1 MNDFKKK
8 GIYFL
13 PLGGADEIG
22 MNMFV
27 YAANGKLIVV
37 DAGYGFLNDDFPGM
51 DMCYA
56 SPEFL
61 ENYRNDILGL
71 FITHGHEDHLG
82 AIAQIWP
89 ALQCPVYGTDFSLG
103 LVKERLSEYKL
114 QDIVPLVSVNK
125 EPVVKLDGFEVE
137 FIPIAH
143 SIPETSALFIKTLYG
158 NIMHATDWRFDDNKL
173 SMVKTDFASLKRAAS
188 EGVDIF
194 VCDSTNVMV
203 DEPQA
208 SEEEVRQNLIKIIPE
223 MQGGIVATCFASN
236 IMRLESLMLAARAAG
251 RTPVLA
257 GRSLVT
263 NVKIARQCGYLT
275 EYPEIH
281 TIDEVEG
288 ITSDK
293 ALYICTGSQANYRSA
308 MTLIANDESKHIKL
322 CAEDNVIFSS
332 KIIPGNE
339 DKIERL
345 QEKILAKGVNL
356 VTEEDYL
363 VHTSG
368 HACKKDLQA
377 MYELLN
383 PKIVLPVHGDKKF
396 IREHKR
402 FAKSCGV
409 EDVFSA
415 QNGDVCLYQNGK
427 IEMVEQ
433 VPAEVMGVDRGRS
446 VSLGSELIKN
456 RRRIMYNCTLFIS
469 AVISRDYELKSLQF
483 DSIDILEANEWY
495 VLHEEIMQ
503 KVRPLIERRLAEHP
517 HRNAAEDYIRG
528 QIRRRVFNAT
538 DIKPVTMLQ
547 VHWEEDEDDE
557 DDDQGSL
564 QRNSFLGEKN
574 ARKLFPNGCKR
585 AIR

>member
-61 ENYRNDILGL
+61 ENYRDDILGL

-143 SIPETSALFIKTLYG
+143 SIPETSALFIKTPYG

-433 VPAEVMGVDRGRS
+433 VPAEVRGVDRGRS
-446 VSLGSELIKN
+446 VSLGSELIKT

-517 HRNAAEDYIRG
+517 HRNAAEDYIR
-528 QIRRRVFNAT
+528 RRVFNAT

-557 DDDQGSL
+557 GDDKEVYSVTV
-564 QRNSFLGEKN
+564 F
-574 ARKLFPNGCKR
+574 
-585 AIR
+585 

>member
-27 YAANGKLIVV
+27 YEANGKLIVV

-143 SIPETSALFIKTLYG
+143 SIPETSALFIKTPYG

-547 VHWEEDEDDE
+547 VHWEEDEDNE
-557 DDDQGSL
+557 GDDKEVYSVTV
-564 QRNSFLGEKN
+564 F
-574 ARKLFPNGCKR
+574 
-585 AIR
+585 

>member
-143 SIPETSALFIKTLYG
+143 SIPETSALFIKTPYG

-236 IMRLESLMLAARAAG
+236 IMRLESLMLAARAAS

-446 VSLGSELIKN
+446 VSRGSELIKN

-557 DDDQGSL
+557 GDDKEVYSVTV
-564 QRNSFLGEKN
+564 F
-574 ARKLFPNGCKR
+574 
-585 AIR
+585 

>member
-143 SIPETSALFIKTLYG
+143 SIPETSALFIKTPYG

-236 IMRLESLMLAARAAG
+236 IRRLESLMLAARAAG

-517 HRNAAEDYIRG
+517 HRNAAEDYIRS

-557 DDDQGSL
+557 GDDKEVYSVTV
-564 QRNSFLGEKN
+564 F
-574 ARKLFPNGCKR
+574 
-585 AIR
+585 

>member
-61 ENYRNDILGL
+61 ENYRDDILGL

-103 LVKERLSEYKL
+103 LVKERLSEYKF

-143 SIPETSALFIKTLYG
+143 SIPETSALFIKTPYG

-547 VHWEEDEDDE
+547 VHWEEDEDNE
-557 DDDQGSL
+557 GDDKEVYSVTV
-564 QRNSFLGEKN
+564 F
-574 ARKLFPNGCKR
+574 
-585 AIR
+585 

>member
-158 NIMHATDWRFDDNKL
+158 NIMHATDWSFDDNKL

-557 DDDQGSL
+557 GDDKEVYSVTV
-564 QRNSFLGEKN
+564 F
-574 ARKLFPNGCKR
+574 
-585 AIR
+585 

>member
-143 SIPETSALFIKTLYG
+143 SIPETSALFIKTPYG

-469 AVISRDYELKSLQF
+469 AVISRDYELKPLQF

-557 DDDQGSL
+557 GDDKEVYSVTV
-564 QRNSFLGEKN
+564 F
-574 ARKLFPNGCKR
+574 
-585 AIR
+585 

>member
-89 ALQCPVYGTDFSLG
+89 ALQCPVYGTYFSLG

-143 SIPETSALFIKTLYG
+143 SIPETSALFIKTPYG

-293 ALYICTGSQANYRSA
+293 ALYICTGAQANYRSA

-557 DDDQGSL
+557 GDDKEVYSVTV
-564 QRNSFLGEKN
+564 F
-574 ARKLFPNGCKR
+574 
-585 AIR
+585 

>member
-1 MNDFKKK
+1 MNDFNKK

-27 YAANGKLIVV
+27 YAVNGKLIVV
-37 DAGYGFLNDDFPGM
+37 DAGFGFLNDDFPGM

-61 ENYRNDILGL
+61 ENYREDILGL

-89 ALQCPVYGTDFSLG
+89 SLQCPVYATDFSLG
-103 LVKERLSEYKL
+103 LIKERLSEYKMQNL
-114 QDIVPLVSVNK
+114 VPLNSVNK
-125 EPVVKLDGFEVE
+125 DRKVTLEGFEVE

-143 SIPETSALFIKTLYG
+143 SIPETSALFIKTPYG

-173 SMVKTDFASLKRAAS
+173 AMVKTDFPSLERAAKV
-188 EGVDIF
+188 GVDIF

-208 SEEEVRQNLIKIIPE
+208 SEEDVRNNLLKIIPE

-236 IMRLESLMLAARAAG
+236 IMRLESLIMAARAAG
-251 RTPVLA
+251 RTPVTV
-257 GRSLVT
+257 GRSLAT
-263 NVKIARQCGYLT
+263 NVKIAKNCGYLQDYT
-275 EYPEIH
+275 DLH
-281 TIDEVEG
+281 TIDEVDG

-308 MTLIANDESKHIKL
+308 MTMIANDENKYIKL
-322 CAEDNVIFSS
+322 GAEDNVIFSS

-339 DKIERL
+339 DKIERM
-345 QEKILAKGVNL
+345 QEKILAKGAHL

-368 HACKKDLQA
+368 HACKKDLKA

-402 FAKSCGV
+402 FALSCGV
-409 EDVFSA
+409 KDVFSA
-415 QNGDVCLYQNGK
+415 QNGDICLYKDNK
-427 IEMVEQ
+427 IELKEQ
-433 VPAEVMGVDRGRS
+433 IVADIMGIDRRRS
-446 VSLGSELIKN
+446 VALGSELVKN
-456 RRRIMYNCTLFIS
+456 RRRIMFNCSLFIS
-469 AVISRDYELKSLQF
+469 AVISKENTLQSLDF
-483 DSIDILEANEWY
+483 DSIDILEENEWY
-495 VLHEEIMQ
+495 VLKQEIMSQ
-503 KVRPLIERRLAEHP
+503 VLPLIENKIAEHP
-517 HRNAAEDYIRG
+517 NRNAAEDFIRG
-528 QIRRRVFNAT
+528 QIRRRVYAAT

-547 VHWEEDEDDE
+547 VHWLEDME
-557 DDDQGSL
+557 QTT
-564 QRNSFLGEKN
+564 K
-574 ARKLFPNGCKR
+574 
-585 AIR
+585 

>member
-61 ENYRNDILGL
+61 ENYRDDILGL
-71 FITHGHEDHLG
+71 FITHLG

-143 SIPETSALFIKTLYG
+143 SIPETSALFIKTPYG

-557 DDDQGSL
+557 GDDKEVYSVTV
-564 QRNSFLGEKN
+564 F
-574 ARKLFPNGCKR
+574 
-585 AIR
+585 

>member
-1 MNDFKKK
+1 MNEFKKK
-8 GIYFL
+8 GLYFL
-13 PLGGADEIG
+13 PMGGADEIG
-22 MNMFV
+22 MNMYV
-27 YAANGKLIVV
+27 YVTGGKMIIV
-37 DAGYGFLNDDFPGM
+37 DAGYGFLNDYFPGM

-61 ENYRNDILGL
+61 EHYRDDILGL

-82 AIAQIWP
+82 AVAQVWP
-89 ALQCPVYGTDFSLG
+89 SLQCPIYGTNFSLG
-103 LVKERLSEYKL
+103 LVRERLGEYKL
-114 QDIVPLVSVNK
+114 QDIVPLISVNR
-125 EPVVKLDGFEVE
+125 EPTVRIGDFEIT

-143 SIPETSALFIKTLYG
+143 SIPETSALFIKTQYG
-158 NIMHATDWRFDDNKL
+158 NVMHATDWRFDDNKL
-173 SMVKTDFASLKRAAS
+173 SMVKTDFAGLKKAATD
-188 EGVDIF
+188 GVDIF

-208 SEEEVRQNLIKIIPE
+208 SEKDVRQNLIKMIPE
-223 MQGGIVATCFASN
+223 MQGGVVATCFASN
-236 IMRLESLMLAARAAG
+236 IMRLESLILAARAAG

-263 NVKIARQCGYLT
+263 NAKIARECGYLK
-275 EYPEIH
+275 EYADLH
-281 TIDEVEG
+281 TLEEVEG

-308 MTLIANDESKHIKL
+308 MTQIANDESKYIKL
-322 CAEDNVIFSS
+322 EAEDNVIFSS

-356 VTEEDYL
+356 ITEEDYL

-368 HACKKDLQA
+368 HASRKDLLA

-383 PKIVLPVHGDKKF
+383 PRIVLPVHGDKKF

-415 QNGDVCLYQNGK
+415 ENGDVCLCKDGK
-427 IEMVEQ
+427 IEKIEQ
-433 VPAEVMGVDRGRS
+433 VAIDIMGVDRGRS

-469 AVISRDYELKSLQF
+469 AVISRDYRLKSLQF
-483 DSIDILEANEWY
+483 SSIDILEEKEWY
-495 VLHEEIMQ
+495 VLHEEIM
-503 KVRPLIERRLAEHP
+503 KEVTPLIEKKLSEHP
-517 HRNAAEDYIRG
+517 TRNSVEDFIRG
-528 QIRRRVFNAT
+528 KIRRRIYSAT
-538 DIKPVTMLQ
+538 DIKPVTALHL
-547 VHWEEDEDDE
+547 HWEEDED
-557 DDDQGSL
+557 
-564 QRNSFLGEKN
+564 N
-574 ARKLFPNGCKR
+574 A
-585 AIR
+585 

>member
-158 NIMHATDWRFDDNKL
+158 NIMHATDWRVDDNKL

-557 DDDQGSL
+557 GDDKEVYSVTV
-564 QRNSFLGEKN
+564 F
-574 ARKLFPNGCKR
+574 
-585 AIR
+585 

>member
-143 SIPETSALFIKTLYG
+143 SIPETSALFIKTPYG

-456 RRRIMYNCTLFIS
+456 RSRIMYNCTLFIS

-517 HRNAAEDYIRG
+517 HRNAAEDYIRS

-557 DDDQGSL
+557 GDDKEVYSVTV
-564 QRNSFLGEKN
+564 F
-574 ARKLFPNGCKR
+574 
-585 AIR
+585 

>member
-293 ALYICTGSQANYRSA
+293 ALYICTGSQSNYRSA

-415 QNGDVCLYQNGK
+415 QNGDVFLYQNGK

-557 DDDQGSL
+557 GDDKEVYSVTV
-564 QRNSFLGEKN
+564 F
-574 ARKLFPNGCKR
+574 
-585 AIR
+585 

>member
-61 ENYRNDILGL
+61 ENYRDDILGL

-446 VSLGSELIKN
+446 VSLGSELIKT

-547 VHWEEDEDDE
+547 VHWEEDEDNE
-557 DDDQGSL
+557 GDDKEVYSVTV
-564 QRNSFLGEKN
+564 F
-574 ARKLFPNGCKR
+574 
-585 AIR
+585 

>member
-61 ENYRNDILGL
+61 ENYRDDILGL

-143 SIPETSALFIKTLYG
+143 SIPETSALFIKTPYG

-446 VSLGSELIKN
+446 VSLGSELIKT

-557 DDDQGSL
+557 GDDKEVYSVTV
-564 QRNSFLGEKN
+564 F
-574 ARKLFPNGCKR
+574 
-585 AIR
+585 

>member
-1 MNDFKKK
+1 MNDFNKK

-27 YAANGKLIVV
+27 YAVNGKLIVV
-37 DAGYGFLNDDFPGM
+37 DAGFGFLNDDFPGM

-61 ENYRNDILGL
+61 ENYREDILGL

-89 ALQCPVYGTDFSLG
+89 SLQCPVYATDFSLG
-103 LVKERLSEYKL
+103 LIKERLSEYKMQNL
-114 QDIVPLVSVNK
+114 VPLNSVNK
-125 EPVVKLDGFEVE
+125 DRKVTLEGFEVE

-143 SIPETSALFIKTLYG
+143 SIPETSALFIKTPYG

-173 SMVKTDFASLKRAAS
+173 SMVKTDFPSLERAAK

-208 SEEEVRQNLIKIIPE
+208 SEEDVRNNLLKIIPE

-236 IMRLESLMLAARAAG
+236 IMRLESLIMAARAAG
-251 RTPVLA
+251 RTPVTV
-257 GRSLVT
+257 GRSLAT
-263 NVKIARQCGYLT
+263 NVKIAKNCGYLQDYT
-275 EYPEIH
+275 DLH
-281 TIDEVEG
+281 TIDEVDG

-308 MTLIANDESKHIKL
+308 MTMIANDESKYIKL
-322 CAEDNVIFSS
+322 GAEDNVIFSS

-339 DKIERL
+339 DKIERM
-345 QEKILAKGVNL
+345 QEKILAKGAHL

-368 HACKKDLQA
+368 HACKKDLKA

-402 FAKSCGV
+402 FALSCGV
-409 EDVFSA
+409 KDVFSA
-415 QNGDVCLYQNGK
+415 QNGDICLYQNNK
-427 IEMVEQ
+427 IELKEQ
-433 VPAEVMGVDRGRS
+433 IVADIMGIDRRRS
-446 VSLGSELIKN
+446 VALSSELVKN
-456 RRRIMYNCTLFIS
+456 RRRIMFNCSLFIS
-469 AVISRDYELKSLQF
+469 AVISKENTLQSLDF
-483 DSIDILEANEWY
+483 DSIDILEENEWY
-495 VLHEEIMQ
+495 VLKQEIMSQ
-503 KVRPLIERRLAEHP
+503 VLPLIENKIAERP
-517 HRNAAEDYIRG
+517 NRNAAEDFIRG
-528 QIRRRVFNAT
+528 QIRRRVFAAT

-547 VHWEEDEDDE
+547 VHWLEDTEQPTEE
-557 DDDQGSL
+557 
-564 QRNSFLGEKN
+564 F
-574 ARKLFPNGCKR
+574 
-585 AIR
+585 